1 LNVTGAN
8 GYRLQFGNVDV
19 PVVMYGPATFTPT
32 TAPLTI
38 TGTVKQVNGKTST
51 NPLGSD
57 ELKLDGTATGN
68 LISGAIMDA
77 ADYPTN
83 PYAQPL
89 RITKA
94 GTGEWI
100 LSGTNTYTGNTS
112 ITGGTLEI
120 GGAGQLGSG
129 AYAGA
134 IAIAAAKTFK
144 YNSSA
149 DQTLS
154 GIIGTAATTGILVKA
169 GPGTLT
175 LTNANIYTG
184 ATSIT
189 AGKLKIDTAGT
200 INSTSGLTI
209 NGATAEFMYNNSTNA
224 FNKPITFTQ
233 GTLSGTGKI
242 GVAVTVPAAG
252 TLAPGASLGTLTLG
266 NTTLNNLNDTGKL
279 LFELGMTGGLSDM
292 IVTGQLTL
300 AANLNLADFTFT
312 TGPTFGAGEYT
323 LFQTTGITGAGTVDT
338 TPGMVG
344 GAPVNLDTSGSNIV
358 LNVVPEPATLVLLAL
373 GGLGLLLGR
382 KRR

>member
-68 LISGAIMDA
+68 LISGTIMDA

-83 PYAQPL
+83 PNAKPL
-89 RITKA
+89 KITKSGN
-94 GTGEWI
+94 GTWV
-100 LSGTNTYTGNTS
+100 LSGVNTYTGATS
-112 ITGGTLEI
+112 VTGGTLEI

-154 GIIGTAATTGILVKA
+154 GIIGTAATTGILVKDGA
-169 GPGTLT
+169 GTLK
-175 LTNANIYTG
+175 LTGASAYTG
-184 ATSIT
+184 PTSIT

-200 INSTSGLTI
+200 INTTSGLTI
-209 NGATAEFMYNNSTNA
+209 NGATAEFMYNSTTA

-233 GTLSGTGKI
+233 GTLSGTGTI
-242 GVAVTVPAAG
+242 GVAVTVPVGG
-252 TLAPGASLGTLTLG
+252 TLAPGDSPGTLTLG
-266 NTTLNNLNDTGKL
+266 NTTLNNLDNTGKL
-279 LFELGMTGGLSDM
+279 LFDLGMAGGLSDM

-358 LNVVPEPATLVLLAL
+358 LNVVPEPATLALLAL